1 MNSSLLF
8 CSATMTEHLA
18 QGGRQK
24 FNDEKE
30 PPVLQPSGGKGT
42 STRGTGSPGAPEKME
57 KPARLNPAEERPHL
71 ESRRQSEETPA
82 IEHSPTAS
90 KGDRLS
96 LSADRGQHLAAK
108 PLHVKDK
115 SLAPTAQAKSTA
127 AVAVPVFGQ
136 TATPPKQGG
145 AAQRSSKSD
154 KSAQGFAKDS
164 KSAQSSPKDSKSAQ
178 GSTSDRVAQGSSND
192 KSAQGFAKDIMS
204 AQSSAKHSKS
214 AQGSAMDSKKSQG
227 FTNDGKSAQ
236 GSSKD
241 IKDAQGSARDSTNAQ
256 GSAKDSKSAQSSVK
270 YSKSAPGYTKDSRGA
285 LPGSTKSSKGA
296 QGSPKSSKSAPPGST
311 KSSKSTP
318 GTTKGSTSTPSSAKG
333 NLGAGRSPKSETGT
347 PRWSNKN
354 AVPMLE
360 AINQASFRMAEELLQ
375 TPPPPKP
382 NRSKLLII
390 GVAIFVVVIGLLV
403 IMMFLRGSG
412 APTGGVTSEIC
423 QTPPCMQVARLLLD
437 SMSPDV
443 NPCNNFYQHV
453 CGGWKFAG
461 SQGDVL
467 FEKLVGDVAEL
478 SRAIDVPPSGQSP
491 VQKAARAYKACEDI
505 VANNNTNLT
514 TLVQVFKEAGF
525 YSPPGWTGPVDAL
538 NATFYLHFRWRI
550 AAPMKFTYVRPAR
563 RGITLRMAPS
573 ESLKEYGLR
582 RQKHGFY
589 DDLKKDYDM
598 FRTTYEAH
606 MLPNL
611 AYEKWKT
618 MDVNVVA
625 ALVESL
631 DSLNSNSSD
640 EFAGWNENNIQG
652 AIRGVSQKQWM
663 SILNAY
669 FNRSDSLRF
678 YVDSVSIFRK
688 FMQLPH
694 EFSTAD
700 AQAYYRW
707 YVAEILT
714 RRLYA
719 PWIIREFPT
728 YADALKSQYRF
739 CFAILE
745 QTASYAFF
753 APYVAKMFTT
763 DVKNDMRVLLQL
775 VRRSYD
781 DLFAEGDQLRS
792 NVKMLR
798 AYANDTGHVFD
809 LLSLSQERALKEN
822 YATYEDMTPDP
833 LLNWKRLMTG
843 RSTSIWSHVSMGTA
857 GALPSDL
864 LYYRIDGVSNDII
877 LRPDVAVLPA
887 YHSGEPV
894 VLKIA
899 SLGSLMASA
908 MAKVLCV
915 TLENTARWR
924 AAADCMFNLRD
935 RSNDTESADAKM
947 VILQRVIAL
956 AVTVSAAMKVTKYDK
971 PLTIPGLPDLTG
983 LKLLYAVWCYQQC
996 GEPAGSRLCNEP
1008 LKEIGVFADA
1018 FQCDA
1023 NIAMR
1028 RARTCTADW
1037 FNPKLRGTTVP
1048 DGTPRPSGNTAK
1060 MENTT
1065 QSPGT

>member
-1 MNSSLLF
+1 MTKKSRPF
-8 CSATMTEHLA
+8 CSHREARGPLHVA
-18 QGGRQK
+18 
-24 FNDEKE
+24 
-30 PPVLQPSGGKGT
+30 PVVRKP
-42 STRGTGSPGAPEKME
+42 PEKME

-96 LSADRGQHLAAK
+96 LSAGPGQLLAAK

-115 SLAPTAQAKSTA
+115 SLAHTAQAKSTA
-127 AVAVPVFGQ
+127 AAAVPVFGQ
-136 TATPPKQGG
+136 TVTPPKQGG
-145 AAQRSSKSD
+145 AAQRSLKSD

-178 GSTSDRVAQGSSND
+178 GSTSDRVAQGSSKD
-192 KSAQGFAKDIMS
+192 KRAQGSAKDIMS
-204 AQSSAKHSKS
+204 ARSSAKHSKS
-214 AQGSAMDSKKSQG
+214 AQGSAMDSKNTQG
-227 FTNDGKSAQ
+227 FTNDGKSAR
-236 GSSKD
+236 GPSKD
-241 IKDAQGSARDSTNAQ
+241 IKDAQ

-270 YSKSAPGYTKDSRGA
+270 YSKSAPGSTKDNRG
-285 LPGSTKSSKGA
+285 
-296 QGSPKSSKSAPPGST
+296 APPGST

-318 GTTKGSTSTPSSAKG
+318 VTTKGSTSTPSSAKG

-347 PRWSNKN
+347 PRWSNKD

-360 AINQASFRMAEELLQ
+360 AIDQASFRMAEELLQ
-375 TPPPPKP
+375 NPPPPKP
-382 NRSKLLII
+382 NRSELFII
-390 GVAIFVVVIGLLV
+390 GVAVFVVVIGLLV
-403 IMMFLRGSG
+403 IMMFLRGSA

-423 QTPPCMQVARLLLD
+423 HTPPCMQVARLLLD

-443 NPCNNFYQHV
+443 NPCDNFYQHV

-478 SRAIDVPPSGQSP
+478 SRAIDVPQSGQSP

-514 TLVQVFKEAGF
+514 TLVQVLKEAGF

-631 DSLNSNSSD
+631 DSLNSSD
-640 EFAGWNENNIQG
+640 EFAGWNESNIQG

-745 QTASYAFF
+745 QTASYAFL

-763 DVKNDMRVLLQL
+763 DVKNDMRALLQL

-798 AYANDTGHVFD
+798 AYANDSGHVFD

-843 RSTSIWSHVSMGTA
+843 RSTSLWSHVSMGTA

-887 YHSGEPV
+887 YDSGEPV

-935 RSNDTESADAKM
+935 HSNDTESADAKM

-971 PLTIPGLPDLTG
+971 PLTVPGLPDLTG

-1028 RARTCTADW
+1028 RARTCTVNW

-1048 DGTPRPSGNTAK
+1048 DDTTRPSGNTTK
-1060 MENTT
+1060 M
-1065 QSPGT
+1065 

>member
-1 MNSSLLF
+1 
-8 CSATMTEHLA
+8 MTEHLA

-24 FNDEKE
+24 FNEEKE

-42 STRGTGSPGAPEKME
+42 SPRGTGSPEAPEKME

-96 LSADRGQHLAAK
+96 LSAGRGQLLAAK

-115 SLAPTAQAKSTA
+115 SLAHTAQAKSTA
-127 AVAVPVFGQ
+127 AAAVPVFGQ
-136 TATPPKQGG
+136 TVTPPKQDG
-145 AAQRSSKSD
+145 AAQR
-154 KSAQGFAKDS
+154 G
-164 KSAQSSPKDSKSAQ
+164 
-178 GSTSDRVAQGSSND
+178 
-192 KSAQGFAKDIMS
+192 
-204 AQSSAKHSKS
+204 
-214 AQGSAMDSKKSQG
+214 
-227 FTNDGKSAQ
+227 
-236 GSSKD
+236 
-241 IKDAQGSARDSTNAQ
+241 
-256 GSAKDSKSAQSSVK
+256 
-270 YSKSAPGYTKDSRGA
+270 
-285 LPGSTKSSKGA
+285 
-296 QGSPKSSKSAPPGST
+296 APPGST

-318 GTTKGSTSTPSSAKG
+318 VTTKGSTSTPSSAKG

-347 PRWSNKN
+347 PRWSNKD

-360 AINQASFRMAEELLQ
+360 AIDQASFRMAEELLQ
-375 TPPPPKP
+375 NPPPPKP
-382 NRSKLLII
+382 NRSELLII
-390 GVAIFVVVIGLLV
+390 GVAVFVVVIGLLV
-403 IMMFLRGSG
+403 IMMFLRGSA

-443 NPCNNFYQHV
+443 NPCDNFYQHV

-514 TLVQVFKEAGF
+514 TLVQVLKEAGF
-525 YSPPGWTGPVDAL
+525 YSPPGWTGPVEAL

-763 DVKNDMRVLLQL
+763 GVKNDMRALLQL

-843 RSTSIWSHVSMGTA
+843 RSTSLWSHVSMGTA

-864 LYYRIDGVSNDII
+864 LYYRIDWRVQRHHSSTGRGRVAG
-877 LRPDVAVLPA
+877 LR
-887 YHSGEPV
+887 
-894 VLKIA
+894 
-899 SLGSLMASA
+899 
-908 MAKVLCV
+908 
-915 TLENTARWR
+915 
-924 AAADCMFNLRD
+924 
-935 RSNDTESADAKM
+935 
-947 VILQRVIAL
+947 Q
-956 AVTVSAAMKVTKYDK
+956 
-971 PLTIPGLPDLTG
+971 
-983 LKLLYAVWCYQQC
+983 
-996 GEPAGSRLCNEP
+996 
-1008 LKEIGVFADA
+1008 
-1018 FQCDA
+1018 
-1023 NIAMR
+1023 R
-1028 RARTCTADW
+1028 RARGAQARQPGLSHGVRHGQGAVRDAG
-1037 FNPKLRGTTVP
+1037 KHGALARGRGLHVQP
-1048 DGTPRPSGNTAK
+1048 
-1060 MENTT
+1060 
-1065 QSPGT
+1065 PGSQ